1 MDLEL
6 QNLAKRLEKLVL
18 QRSQITTELASVD
31 KEIAAA
37 IIDRNNK
44 QRELSLKKAAT
55 TQRPIVIDSQ
65 GDRIDIGD
73 HVETL
78 TRGKYYEKRGRVI
91 ALDAKKGTV
100 TIRYISSKKE
110 TWRKGYNVRRTSK

>member
-78 TRGKYYEKRGRVI
+78 TRGKYYEQRGRVV

-100 TIRYISSKKE
+100 TIRYISSKQE
-110 TWRKGYNVRRTSK
+110 TWRKGHNVRRTSK